1 MIQPHGGKLIDRVL
15 KGAALEEAKKRAGTL
30 PAVRLDAEQ
39 TSDVENIATG
49 VFSPLEGFLGE
60 KDFRSVLDKMRLA
73 NGLAWTIP
81 VVLAVDKKTADAL
94 VPGKDAALLNAAG
107 EPAAILHLAEKYGFD
122 RKETARKVFGTEDA
136 AHPGVAK
143 IMNMPEVLLGG
154 TIDLIRET
162 PTPYQKYKLS
172 PLETRKLFLDKGWNT
187 VVGFQTRNT
196 PHIGHE
202 YVQKSA
208 LTLVDGLFINPVIGK
223 KKKGDYRDEVILES
237 YEELIKNYY
246 VPERTTMAILMME
259 MRYAGPREAIF
270 HAIIRKNFGCSH
282 IIIGRDHAGVGSYYA
297 PFAAQEIFAD
307 FPDLE
312 ITPLFFRS
320 FFYCKKCG
328 SVVSDKICPH
338 GKEHQIQFRGTEIRD
353 LLLRGEYPPAELV
366 RPEVAKVIM
375 DEKNPFND

>member
-1 MIQPHGGKLIDRVL
+1 MIQPHGGQLIDRVL
-15 KGAALEEAKKRAGTL
+15 KGAALDEAIKKAAAL
-30 PAVRLDAEQ
+30 PSIPLDAEQ

-81 VVLAVDKKTADAL
+81 VILAVDRKTADGLAAGAD
-94 VPGKDAALLNAAG
+94 VALLNPAG

-122 RKETARKVFGTEDA
+122 KAETARKVFGTDDT

-143 IMNMPEVLLGG
+143 IMSLPDVLLGG
-154 TIDLIRET
+154 SIDLIRET
-162 PTPYQKYKLS
+162 PTPFQKYKLT
-172 PLETRKLFLDKGWNT
+172 PRETRRLFQDKGWST

-223 KKKGDYRDEVILES
+223 KKKGDYRDDVILSS

-320 FFYCKKCG
+320 FFYCKKC
-328 SVVSDKICPH
+328 SAVVSDKICPH
-338 GKEHQIQFRGTEIRD
+338 GKDHQIQFRGTEIRD
-353 LLLRGEYPPAELV
+353 MLVRGEYPPAELV
-366 RPEVAKVIM
+366 RPEVAKIIM

>member
-15 KGAALEEAKKRAGTL
+15 KGAAQKDAESRARTL
-30 PAVRLDAEQ
+30 PAISLDAEQ

-60 KDFRSVLDKMRLA
+60 KDFRSVLDKMRLT

-81 VVLAVDKKTADAL
+81 VVLAVDKKKADSL
-94 VPGKDAALLNAAG
+94 VLGSDVALLNPAG
-107 EPAAILHLAEKYGFD
+107 EPAAILHLTEKYGYD
-122 RKETARKVFGTEDA
+122 RTETARKVFGTEDV

-143 IMNMPEVLLGG
+143 IMSMPEVLLGG

-162 PTPYQKYKLS
+162 PTPFQKYKLS
-172 PLETRKLFLDKGWNT
+172 PRETRKLFQDKGWST

-223 KKKGDYRDEVILES
+223 KKKGDYRDEVILDS
-237 YEELIKNYY
+237 YEVLIKDYY

-297 PFAAQEIFAD
+297 PFAAQEIFAE

-320 FFYCKKCG
+320 FYYCRKCG

-375 DEKNPFND
+375 EEKNPFNE

>member
-15 KGAALEEAKKRAGTL
+15 KGAALDEAKKRARSL
-30 PAVRLDAEQ
+30 PAVRLDAE
-39 TSDVENIATG
+39 TTGEVENIATG
-49 VFSPLEGFLGE
+49 VFSPLEGFLNE
-60 KDFRSVLDKMRLA
+60 KDYRSVLDKMRLA

-81 VVLAVDKKTADAL
+81 VVLAVDKKTADLL
-94 VPGKDAALLNAAG
+94 VPGKDVVLENVAG
-107 EPAAILHLAEKYGFD
+107 EPAAILHLTEKYGFD
-122 RKETARKVFGTEDA
+122 RKETARKVFGTEDP

-143 IMNMPEVLLGG
+143 IMNMPEVLLAGP
-154 TIDLIRET
+154 IDLIQET

-172 PLETRKLFLDKGWNT
+172 PRETRQLFQDKGWNT

-223 KKKGDYRDEVILES
+223 KKKGDYRDEVILSS

-270 HAIIRKNFGCSH
+270 HAIVRKNFGCSH

-297 PFAAQEIFAD
+297 PFAAQEIFAE

-338 GKEHQIQFRGTEIRD
+338 GKDLQIQFRGTEIRD

-366 RPEVAKVIM
+366 RPEVAKIIM

>member
-15 KGAALEEAKKRAGTL
+15 KGAALEEAKKRAGSL

-39 TSDVENIATG
+39 TSDIENIATG

-60 KDFRSVLDKMRLA
+60 KDFRSVLDTMRLA

-81 VVLAVDKKTADAL
+81 VVLAVDKKTAEAL
-94 VPGKDAALLNAAG
+94 VSGRDVVLQNVAG
-107 EPAAILHLAEKYGFD
+107 EPAAILHLEETYGFD

-136 AHPGVAK
+136 AHPGVSK

-154 TIDLIRET
+154 PIDLIQET
-162 PTPYQKYKLS
+162 PTPHQKYKLS
-172 PLETRKLFLDKGWNT
+172 PRQTRQLFQDKGWNT

-223 KKKGDYRDEVILES
+223 KKKGDYRDEVILSS

-270 HAIIRKNFGCSH
+270 HAVIRKNFGCSH

-297 PFAAQEIFAD
+297 PFAAQEIFAE

-312 ITPLFFRS
+312 IAPLFFRS

-353 LLLRGEYPPAELV
+353 MLLRGEYPPAELV
-366 RPEVAKVIM
+366 RPEVAKIIM
-375 DEKNPFND
+375 DEKNPFNA

>member
-1 MIQPHGGKLIDRVL
+1 MIQPHGGQLIDRVL
-15 KGAALEEAKKRAGTL
+15 KGAALDEAIKKAAAL
-30 PAVRLDAEQ
+30 PSIPLDAEQ

-81 VVLAVDKKTADAL
+81 VILAVDRKTADGLA
-94 VPGKDAALLNAAG
+94 VGADVALLNPAG
-107 EPAAILHLAEKYGFD
+107 DPAAILHLAEKYGFD
-122 RKETARKVFGTEDA
+122 KAETARKVFGTDDT

-143 IMNMPEVLLGG
+143 IMGLPDVLLGG
-154 TIDLIRET
+154 SIDLIRET
-162 PTPYQKYKLS
+162 PTSFQKYKLS
-172 PLETRKLFLDKGWNT
+172 PRETRRLFQDKGWST

-223 KKKGDYRDEVILES
+223 KKKGDYRDEIILSS

-320 FFYCKKCG
+320 FFYCKKC
-328 SVVSDKICPH
+328 SAVVSDKICPH
-338 GKEHQIQFRGTEIRD
+338 GKDHQIQFRGTEIRD
-353 LLLRGEYPPAELV
+353 MLVRGEYPPAELV
-366 RPEVAKVIM
+366 RPEVAKIIM

>member
-15 KGAALEEAKKRAGTL
+15 KGAALDEAKKRAGTL
-30 PAVRLDAEQ
+30 PAVRLDAES

-49 VFSPLEGFLGE
+49 VFSPLEGFLSR
-60 KDFRSVLDKMRLA
+60 KDFRSVLDRMRLS
-73 NGLAWTIP
+73 NNLAWTIP
-81 VVLAVDKKTADAL
+81 VVLAVDKKTADGL
-94 VPGKDAALLNAAG
+94 SIGEDVALLNPAG
-107 EPAAILHLAEKYGFD
+107 EIAAILHLTEKYGYD
-122 RKETARKVFGTEDA
+122 KAETAQKVFGTVDA

-143 IMNMPEVLLGG
+143 IVNMPEVLLAGP
-154 TIDLIRET
+154 IDLIRET

-172 PLETRKLFLDKGWNT
+172 PRETRRLFQEKGWTT

-223 KKKGDYRDEVILES
+223 KKKGDYRDEVILSS
-237 YEELIKNYY
+237 YEELIRNYY

-270 HAIIRKNFGCSH
+270 HAVIRKNFGCSH

-366 RPEVAKVIM
+366 RPEVAKIIM
-375 DEKNPFND
+375 DEKNPFNE

>member
-15 KGAALEEAKKRAGTL
+15 KGPALIDAEKRAKAL
-30 PAVRLDAEQ
+30 PAIRLDAEQ
-39 TSDVENIATG
+39 TSDIENIATG

-60 KDFRSVLDKMRLA
+60 KDFRSVLDKMQLT

-81 VVLAVDKKTADAL
+81 VVLAVDKKTADGL
-94 VPGKDAALLNAAG
+94 KIGGDVALLNPAG
-107 EPAAILHLAEKYGFD
+107 EPAAILHLAEKYGYD
-122 RKETARKVFGTEDA
+122 KAETAQKVFGTTDA

-143 IMNMPEVLLGG
+143 IMGMPEVLLGG
-154 TIDLIRET
+154 SIDLIRET
-162 PTPYQKYKLS
+162 PTPFHKYKLS
-172 PLETRKLFLDKGWNT
+172 PRETRKLFQDKGWST

-270 HAIIRKNFGCSH
+270 HAVIRKNFGCSH

-297 PFAAQEIFAD
+297 PFAAQEIFSQ

-353 LLLRGEYPPAELV
+353 MLLRGEYPPAELV
-366 RPEVAKVIM
+366 RPEVAKIIM
-375 DEKNPFND
+375 DEKNPFNE

>member
-30 PAVRLDAEQ
+30 PSVRLDAEQ

-94 VPGKDAALLNAAG
+94 VPGKDAALLNVAG

-172 PLETRKLFLDKGWNT
+172 PLETRKLFQDKGWNT

-366 RPEVAKVIM
+366 RPEVAKIIM